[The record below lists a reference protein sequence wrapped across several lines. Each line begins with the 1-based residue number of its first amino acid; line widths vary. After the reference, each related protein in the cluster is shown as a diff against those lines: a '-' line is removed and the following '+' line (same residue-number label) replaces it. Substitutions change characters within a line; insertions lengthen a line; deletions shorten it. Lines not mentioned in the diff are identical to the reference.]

1 MEFASAFLIPPA
13 TAHAMK
19 PTVKTNRLPAC
30 CHALIFTLL
39 ALPGLQAQ
47 NPAPALPVPPGK
59 PKIAIL
65 PAKITVNGLPRPDLG
80 QSLSDIINARL
91 LLNSSIELL
100 DASTLTPD
108 PEPPAP
114 DPAAAP
120 PTPGKT
126 VTALSTPAE
135 PLPAP
140 VRSAPA
146 SGPTPTPAQ
155 SVVAAGKAIGADF
168 VVLPTVIGIGNEFR
182 LTLREIQIPDGK
194 IISIIHEKTSTGLK
208 GLYALADNHAFR
220 LIPPRP
226 PVARVHTGPTIID
239 HPTPPPPPA
248 PAPPPVSEQDIATAP
263 KALAN
268 ISPAKLAAIE
278 ATKRMLREGASPSA
292 VSAEPSLIGR
302 ISELDLNWSF
312 CTIAWKSNRPLPA
325 GTALFAVSA
334 DNPETIINLR
344 VTRLEGSKIIADFGA
359 NPQAATLRAGD
370 KVYEWKV
377 PALTP

>member
-1 MEFASAFLIPPA
+1 MEFASAFPIPPP
-13 TAHAMK
+13 TTRAMK
-19 PTVKTNRLPAC
+19 LTVLTNRLPAC

-39 ALPGLQAQ
+39 AWPGLQAQ
-47 NPAPALPVPPGK
+47 NPAPALPVTPGK

-65 PAKITVNGLPRPDLG
+65 PARITVNGLPRPDLG

-91 LLNSSIELL
+91 LPNSSIELL
-100 DASTLTPD
+100 DTSTLTPD
-108 PEPPAP
+108 PEPAAL
-114 DPAAAP
+114 DSAAAP

-126 VTALSTPAE
+126 VTAISTPVE
-135 PLPAP
+135 PMPALPGRTAPAP
-140 VRSAPA
+140 P
-146 SGPTPTPAQ
+146 PAQ
-155 SVVAAGKAIGADF
+155 SVVAAGKAIGADL

-194 IISIIHEKTSTGLK
+194 IIAIIHEKTSTGLK

-226 PVARVHTGPTIID
+226 PVPRVHTGPTIID

-248 PAPPPVSEQDIATAP
+248 APAPPVSEQEIATAP

-302 ISELDLNWSF
+302 INDLDLNWSF
-312 CTIAWKSNRPLPA
+312 CTIAWKNPRPLPA
-325 GTALFAVSA
+325 GTALFAVAA
-334 DNPETIINLR
+334 DHPETIINLR

-359 NPQAATLRAGD
+359 NPQAATLRPGD

-377 PALTP
+377 PALSP